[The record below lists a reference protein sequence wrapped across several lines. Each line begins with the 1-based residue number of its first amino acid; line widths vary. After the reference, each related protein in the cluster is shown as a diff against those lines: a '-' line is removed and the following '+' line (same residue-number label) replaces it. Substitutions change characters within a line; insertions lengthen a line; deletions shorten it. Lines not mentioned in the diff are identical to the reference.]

1 MQEQLIFK
9 KGMDLKWSG
18 VCVWEGLEGGE
29 RRERCNYIKS
39 QKDTNGLKYML
50 QHESGHP
57 SENENGL

>member
-29 RRERCNYIKS
+29 RRERCNYIKIS
-39 QKDTNGLKYML
+39 KRYQWFEIHATA
-50 QHESGHP
+50 
-57 SENENGL
+57 